1 MSCFSLQTQLLVKQ
15 ITNSAV
21 SYDDKLP
28 AWLTYKLL
36 TFAPTNIIIKYYADT
51 PKILQ
56 ELHEISLNDEQ
67 NQVH

>member
-1 MSCFSLQTQLLVKQ
+1 M
-15 ITNSAV
+15 

-67 NQVH
+67 NQVN